1 MLGKSVLSLK
11 KILRSRVKTLMCVLP
26 NFARACGRV
35 SVGRYPDKRPD
46 SRQGVKK
53 PRGSS
58 EVQKSLDLRTE
69 RFGSEDF
76 GKPGASSISL
86 QRCLV
91 EGDFTFCNRDWQP
104 EANRRTPLST

>member
-1 MLGKSVLSLK
+1 M
-11 KILRSRVKTLMCVLP
+11 P

-58 EVQKSLDLRTE
+58 EVRKSKTE
-69 RFGSEDF
+69 RSDDEAN
-76 GKPGASSISL
+76 PERPASLSK
-86 QRCLV
+86 RCLV
-91 EGDFTFCNRDWQP
+91 EGDFALCNRDWQP
-104 EANRRTPLST
+104 EANRRTPLSTGDAT